1 MAMTRRTRIA
11 LVATAVVLG
20 AIALAGPRLAVQV
33 LDGRVREAL
42 GDEIVVDE
50 IVLGWATLELIGV
63 RLPSPSDWPV
73 PDALRIASIRITP
86 RLSTVLSRQVV
97 VETVDVE
104 GLYLAARR
112 RPGHPLEVLP
122 GIDLPRPRR
131 RGQAPPPRD
140 DDDVRHQ
147 ISIGRMAVRGGSFD
161 LFDAT
166 VATPPFRTH
175 LSGLDATVTN
185 VERPARGRRSQV
197 KLHAVLDGPKRA
209 GELSVQGFVALG
221 SGTAELRTTLVGAD
235 LAAFRPWLRREGT
248 PIRGG
253 VVDVSLDSTIRDG
266 TIDAPGRLTIRRI
279 TFDGERGDMVERLLA
294 LPRDAAFRA
303 VTGAGARLRVRFVL
317 EGPVDAPRLVITD
330 APGREVAAAL
340 GGVVGAAPAGVAEG
354 AGALGQAGATGLEA
368 TARGAARAIE
378 RLFRRD

>member
-1 MAMTRRTRIA
+1 MVMTRRSRIA
-11 LVATAVVLG
+11 LVATVVVLG
-20 AIALAGPRLAVQV
+20 TLVIAGPRLAVQV
-33 LDGRVREAL
+33 LDARVREAL
-42 GDEIVVDE
+42 GDAIVVDE
-50 IVLGWATLELIGV
+50 IVLGWATLELLGV
-63 RLPSPSDWPV
+63 RLPAPSDWPV
-73 PDALRIASIRITP
+73 PDALRIASVRIRP
-86 RLSTVLSRQVV
+86 RLSTVLSRRVV
-97 VETVDVE
+97 VDSVDVD

-122 GIDLPRPRR
+122 GIDLPRPQR
-131 RGQAPPPRD
+131 RGAAPAAHD
-140 DDDVRHQ
+140 DDERHQ
-147 ISIGRMAVRGGSFD
+147 ISIGRMAVQGGAFD

-166 VATPPFRTH
+166 VSTPPHRTH

-197 KLHAVLDGPKRA
+197 SLHAVLDGPKRA

-221 SGTAELRTTLVGAD
+221 SGTAQLRTTLVGAD

-279 TFDGERGDMVERLLA
+279 SFEGDNGDMMERLLA

-317 EGPVDAPRLVITD
+317 EGPVDAPKLVITD
-330 APGREVAAAL
+330 APGREVAAAI

-354 AGALGQAGATGLEA
+354 AGALGQAGATGIEA

-378 RLFRRD
+378 RLFRSRD